1 MLFINLISIA
11 NCIDYFAAE
20 INIKLTM
27 SSSIT
32 DKPISH
38 NVYFEGKVQ
47 SLGLETERGKATLG
61 VMKKG
66 SYTFSTSSPE
76 VMVVVSGIMNV
87 KLDDSGYQQYLA
99 QDKFEVA
106 PGASF
111 DIVCD
116 TDVAYL
122 CYYG

>member
-1 MLFINLISIA
+1 
-11 NCIDYFAAE
+11 
-20 INIKLTM
+20 M
-27 SSSIT
+27 SADQHI
-32 DKPISH
+32 PH

-47 SLGLETERGKATLG
+47 SLGLETEKGKATLG

-66 SYTFSTSSPE
+66 NYTFSTSSPE
-76 VMVVVSGIMNV
+76 VMVVISGTINV
-87 KLDDSGYQQYLA
+87 KLDDKGYQQSQP

-106 PGASF
+106 SGTSF
-111 DIVCD
+111 DIICD